1 VKTGIEMSDR
11 AKEFMKLV
19 WEKSNEDDVTEEKLI
34 SAVLSLTTN
43 YVRNYTAQNDLVVLD
58 KNDLIELSNE
68 IKDLGN

>member
-1 VKTGIEMSDR
+1 MEIEMSDR

-68 IKDLGN
+68 IKELGN

>member
-1 VKTGIEMSDR
+1 MSDR